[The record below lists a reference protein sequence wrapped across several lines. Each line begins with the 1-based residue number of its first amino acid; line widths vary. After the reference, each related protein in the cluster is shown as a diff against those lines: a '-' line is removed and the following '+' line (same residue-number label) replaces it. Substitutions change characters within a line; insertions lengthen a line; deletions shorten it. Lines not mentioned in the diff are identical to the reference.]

1 LGNLQKNQ
9 NNRKTSAR
17 APSYDRGEARDAIF
31 ALRLVMVRVGIQ
43 ESIAP
48 QLLQDFTREVNLVR
62 IADEPAGDVEI
73 DMWIAPISLK
83 TVRRQL
89 PHLRRLQVVQ
99 SLWAGVDVLQQ
110 LLPPGITLCDGQG
123 VHDIPVAEWVVAA
136 ILAMQKYLPFYF
148 LLQQQED
155 WAGRR
160 QAEQLYRQSHAS
172 PHELRSPALIDELA
186 VATVLIVGYGSIG
199 KAIEARLAPFGSSF
213 LRVARSGREGVAPV
227 SQLDDLLPQA
237 DIVVL
242 ITPLTV
248 ETRHLMDDVRIARMK
263 RGALLVNAARGPVV
277 DTAALLQALNDKRIR
292 AALDVTDPEP
302 LPPGHPLW
310 KAPNLLI
317 TPHIAGA
324 SAQFFTRAL
333 KLASEQAQRFAR
345 GEPLMNVVDS
355 GY

>member
-1 LGNLQKNQ
+1 ML
-9 NNRKTSAR
+9 
-17 APSYDRGEARDAIF
+17 
-31 ALRLVMVRVGIQ
+31 RVGIQ
-43 ESIAP
+43 QSIAP
-48 QLLQDFTREVNLVR
+48 QLLQDFTREVELVR
-62 IADEPAGDVEI
+62 IPDEPVGDVEL
-73 DMWIAPISLK
+73 DMWVAPISLK

-99 SLWAGVDVLQQ
+99 SLWAGIDVLQP
-110 LLPPGITLCDGQG
+110 LLPPGIILCDGQG
-123 VHDIPVAEWVVAA
+123 VHDIPVAEWVVAV
-136 ILAMQKYLPFYF
+136 ILAMQRYLPFYF

-160 QAEQLYRQSHAS
+160 QAEQLYRQSHATA
-172 PHELRSPALIDELA
+172 PELRSPALTDELA
-186 VATVLIVGYGSIG
+186 VATVLIVGYGAIG

-213 LRVARSGREGVAPV
+213 LRVARRERDGVAPV
-227 SQLDDLLPQA
+227 WRLDDLLPQA

-242 ITPLTV
+242 ITPLTA
-248 ETRHLMDDVRIARMK
+248 ETRHLVDAARIARMK
-263 RGALLVNAARGPVV
+263 TGALLVNAARGPVV
-277 DTAALLQALNDKRIR
+277 DTEALVHALNDKRIR

-324 SAQFFTRAL
+324 SAQFLARAL

-345 GEPLMNVVDS
+345 GEPLLNVVDA